1 MLAVKFWS
9 VQHIT
14 FATFH
19 HSSHHQS
26 HLSLLMFPQA
36 RLLFDDAIVL
46 AVVPPANSA
55 GIVFAP
61 PDTYKLSPADGLLVI
76 ARATRADRD
85 SVDKHDDSTGDD
97 LSWDAASDR
106 LRSTVSGASPTNAA
120 TPGSAPIQ
128 VKPANASDGKGGE
141 VGDDDD
147 DDDEEVVVVLGW
159 RPGASISLMLQAL
172 DDRVPAGTKVH
183 ILSMRSETARL
194 RDLQVSNL

>member
-1 MLAVKFWS
+1 
-9 VQHIT
+9 
-14 FATFH
+14 
-19 HSSHHQS
+19 
-26 HLSLLMFPQA
+26 
-36 RLLFDDAIVL
+36 
-46 AVVPPANSA
+46 
-55 GIVFAP
+55 
-61 PDTYKLSPADGLLVI
+61 
-76 ARATRADRD
+76 
-85 SVDKHDDSTGDD
+85 
-97 LSWDAASDR
+97 
-106 LRSTVSGASPTNAA
+106 VSGASPTNAA

-159 RPGASISLMLQAL
+159 RPGASMSLMLQAL